1 MVAHQQP
8 PTMVLEKLCSYD
20 RLLCIFTFIFLPM
33 CDIRI
38 LSHVQYILLCL
49 LIFET
54 LQFSTHKLLYNLSF
68 TALQWYAK
76 INTCFRFLK
85 CVHVYLNIVFP
96 GVQITR
102 LCVGVY
108 SIGRLCA
115 AQYVWNAIQ
124 VSNSNIIFQNIDNK

>member
-20 RLLCIFTFIFLPM
+20 RLLCIFTFIFLPV

-54 LQFSTHKLLYNLSF
+54 LQFSTHKLLFNSSF
-68 TALQWYAK
+68 TALQWYTK

-85 CVHVYLNIVFP
+85 RVHVYQNIVFL
-96 GVQITR
+96 GVQITC

-115 AQYVWNAIQ
+115 AQYVRNAIQ
-124 VSNSNIIFQNIDNK
+124 VSNSKY